1 MKTFKHFFENIEKE
15 RKQIVDIFNKL
26 DLSNPEDAA
35 LVDKIWR
42 ILNKDHF
49 EETIN
54 NMISKPFVDETEMDV
69 ESVKKDLVQTIF
81 QLENDK
87 TAINEFLENINNT
100 GSAISVDPLI
110 RGGGT
115 VPFGEIFPNELT
127 ENLFLTLKSYGS
139 GTKQKG
145 PGEFAFAMLSDRIKL
160 STKGDIEIDNNL
172 IELKVDGGRL
182 ALDVK
187 PRRVMLQ
194 ILQKYNIPSVLDHIE
209 TKSASLN
216 LRNLITYFNNDN
228 VDKQIRGTIAA
239 ELYTDIF
246 SNTGVGSV
254 VKSFKSNTD
263 PDRVVKD
270 YNTAL
275 YTDYQKKDGFTG
287 LLIVDT
293 RAKKSA
299 YVKNVNEFGQLY
311 ASGQLGI
318 MNVSVIPSGD
328 AATREYF
335 PKLQLSKKG

>member
-1 MKTFKHFFENIEKE
+1 MKTFKYFFENIEKE

-115 VPFGEIFPNELT
+115 VSFSEIFPNELT

-263 PDRVVKD
+263 PDSVVKD

-318 MNVSVIPSGD
+318 MNVNVIPSGD
-328 AATREYF
+328 QGLREYF